1 MSFPFTMIIYVIL
14 YRLIKTESGF
24 PVLNNRLRYE
34 LGGYSL
40 AIYKINTVYEWNKY
54 GFPKF

>member
-40 AIYKINTVYEWNKY
+40 AIYKNKY
-54 GFPKF
+54 CI